1 MNRVDWTARDDMD
14 TRSEWCNLLGSAKV
28 PRLERKR
35 GDMLIVRGAI
45 VSIAAVTVAAALMIS
60 TWSARVPTVLQ
71 SSSDVAKEL
80 LKADQDLAKARMMSN
95 TATAQSRSQSRF
107 HKLGFVSGDRN
118 GNHHVYNDLGY
129 GDHRRENWI
138 ERHYGDGYWIDP
150 RTGKQQYICD
160 GVDDPERFRPLP
172 TDDDGFYRKWFFDW
186 VQTGTHRREYVD
198 DPWCDDQYY
207 GYHFPVHYHDDREVY
222 SNGYGK
228 HFGDHYGFGPQDHY
242 GEFFHGLSPGYDW
255 VEEHGQENAND
266 QLLGYAYPD
275 EENHVIGDEGSARYR
290 PLHYMDW
297 DSDGTRAI
305 DTANSYGEED
315 FLNGA
320 TAKHPRGSGLSK
332 QLLAALHF
340 TRGRAQMARK
350 HANAKRIRSLEQE
363 LHKDQQQIA
372 ALRAAKAR
380 GIESKKAS
388 HGGATTQTR
397 LARPEGTFASNPLD
411 MAVNNVES
419 LVSGRPVVP
428 AAHHQKSAQSLHK
441 EDEASKTRV
450 RTHKMTK
457 KEFEIRVADQV
468 ARDAMKTKDVQAR
481 IKLLGAAKAQY
492 EEAVQGEAKQSHQ
505 VKQTKKH
512 VNPVVAAEKLNAV
525 QEDLRK
531 VAASIQRQVEKKV
544 QSAEDVKQAVDKY
557 LKPLA

>member
-1 MNRVDWTARDDMD
+1 
-14 TRSEWCNLLGSAKV
+14 
-28 PRLERKR
+28 
-35 GDMLIVRGAI
+35 MLVVRTAI
-45 VSIAAVTVAAALMIS
+45 VSMAAVTIAALLMIS
-60 TWSARVPTVLQ
+60 TWSSRVPSVLQ
-71 SSSDVAKEL
+71 SSSDVAKDL
-80 LKADQDLAKARMMSN
+80 MKADQDLAKAKMLSN
-95 TATAQSRSQSRF
+95 PMGKRRF

-129 GDHRRENWI
+129 GEHRRENWV
-138 ERHYGDGYWIDP
+138 ERHYDDGYWIDP

-160 GVDDPERFRPLP
+160 DVDDPERYRPLP
-172 TDDDGFYRKWFFDW
+172 TDNDGFDRKWFFDW
-186 VQTGTHRREYVD
+186 VQTGTHRREYID

-228 HFGDHYGFGPQDHY
+228 HFGEHYGFGPQDHY

-255 VEEHGQENAND
+255 VEEHGSENAND

-275 EENHVIGDEGSARYR
+275 EKNHVIGDEGSARYR

-305 DTANSYGEED
+305 NTANSYGEED
-315 FLNGA
+315 FLSDA
-320 TAKHPRGSGLSK
+320 SAKRTRNSGLSK

-350 HANAKRIRSLEQE
+350 NADANKFHRLEHEIHNDEAK
-363 LHKDQQQIA
+363 IA
-372 ALRAAKAR
+372 ALEAGKA
-380 GIESKKAS
+380 
-388 HGGATTQTR
+388 HR
-397 LARPEGTFASNPLD
+397 LARKSSIHAAPKQVRHQEHHAKNPLD
-411 MAVNNVES
+411 MAVDDVES
-419 LVSGRPVVP
+419 LVSGKPVSLP
-428 AAHHQKSAQSLHK
+428 SHQKTRATHPQQRHAATQSQVTAPKL
-441 EDEASKTRV
+441 S
-450 RTHKMTK
+450 K

-468 ARDAMKTKDVQAR
+468 ARDALKTKDVQSR

-492 EEAVQGEAKQSHQ
+492 EEAVQGGTSKASRSIKESRSHA
-505 VKQTKKH
+505 
-512 VNPVVAAEKLNAV
+512 VNPVVAAEKLSAV
-525 QEDLRK
+525 QEDLKK

-544 QSAEDVKQAVDKY
+544 KSAEDVKQAVDKY